1 MTFNSFPTSTK
12 PKTLKLPI
20 VRHGSSGS
28 AVRVLQQV
36 LNFKGFKLEVDG
48 VYDSHTLEAVKDFQQ
63 ANGLVVDGIV
73 DAKTWQHLSFGLLE
87 LTC

>member
-1 MTFNSFPTSTK
+1 MVNSNSPQTTTK
-12 PKTLKLPI
+12 KIRLPV
-20 VRHGSSGS
+20 VRLGSSGS

-36 LNFKGFKLEVDG
+36 LNFKGFQLDVDG
-48 VYDSHTLEAVKDFQQ
+48 VYDLRTQEAVKDFQQ
-63 ANGLVVDGIV
+63 TNSLSGDGVV

>member
-1 MTFNSFPTSTK
+1 MLNANSPQTTTK
-12 PKTLKLPI
+12 KLKLPI
-20 VRHGSSGS
+20 VRPGSSGS

-36 LNFKGFKLEVDG
+36 LNFKGFQLDVDG
-48 VYDSHTLEAVKDFQQ
+48 VYDLRTQEAVKDFQQ
-63 ANGLVVDGIV
+63 TNSLSGDGVV